1 MRTLTFNR
9 ILGVGA
15 MGTVYHAELRLPRGV
30 TRPCAVK
37 VMKTTNPDQ
46 EHFRARMRDEARL
59 LGMLQDAQILGA
71 SELVRVD
78 GHDCVVMEYV
88 EGVDL
93 GDLIRAHHVPPKAL
107 AQLGAQL
114 ASTMHR
120 AHSAV
125 HPTTG
130 EPLRVIHRDVKPAN
144 VMVTVRGVVRLLDF
158 GVARAAFASRESQTQ
173 GLVLGTLNY
182 FPPEILAGAEPTP
195 AVDLYGLGLT
205 LWECASGRDWGT
217 PQVHRHRFER
227 RVEQRMAEMGPDYEA
242 VAAVLKKLLSWRPED
257 RPTGHQVER
266 MLLAAAEGSSGPSL
280 RSWAREAVP
289 PVLSQRQAETH
300 WADLTS
306 GNQPGREL
314 IGRTLPIE
322 GGTPRGLEQ
331 IDEQLLRQATR
342 SVTETFND
350 LAPPSAVVRSQDRG
364 NRPDA
369 AMDLVTE
376 RVIDPTRPVPPPQVP
391 VPEPPPAPL
400 PLLPPSPPPGAAA
413 GAATAAAGTAGT
425 DPVIRPVKVRAR
437 TTGSHPRT
445 LSPAPSVVRDPAVA
459 AGPPVNQ
466 GTPNTARDRVNGTPS
481 APSTTH
487 DETAAR
493 IARVRPASARTSGT
507 ARGPS
512 QDTPGAASP
521 GSAGPLPVGS
531 RPSTERV
538 IEARASGS
546 TQGSPGRSPRSPVP
560 SAQGTRT
567 PAPAPPRDIGR
578 LARDTGRMARDTGRY
593 PARREPPPVSLDP
606 NTWPP
611 FVRTALLLVGAAV
624 FGGVVGVSML
634 TVAVGLAWLLFG

>member
-9 ILGVGA
+9 IIGVGA

-59 LGMLQDAQILGA
+59 LGMLQDEQILGA

-93 GDLIRAHHVPPKAL
+93 GDLIREHRVPPKAL
-107 AQLGAQL
+107 AELGAQL

-158 GVARAAFASRESQTQ
+158 GVARAAFASRESHTQ

-227 RVEQRMAEMGPDYEA
+227 RVEQRLVEMGTDYEP
-242 VAAVLKKLLSWRPED
+242 VAGVLRKLLSWRPDD
-257 RPTGHQVER
+257 RPNGHQVER
-266 MLLAAAEGSSGPSL
+266 MLLSAADGSTGNTL
-280 RSWAREAVP
+280 RSWARDTVP

-300 WADLTS
+300 WSDLTS
-306 GNQPGREL
+306 GTQPGREL
-314 IGRTLPIE
+314 IGRTVPIE
-322 GGTPRGLEQ
+322 GGTARGLEQ
-331 IDEQLLRQATR
+331 IDEQLLRQSAR

-350 LAPPSAVVRSQDRG
+350 LAPPAAVVRSQDRG

-369 AMDLVTE
+369 NIDLPTE
-376 RVIDPTRPVPPPQVP
+376 RVVDPTRPVPPPRSPTPAPAPAPAPTPAPAPAP
-391 VPEPPPAPL
+391 VAPPPRSADPGKPL
-400 PLLPPSPPPGAAA
+400 K
-413 GAATAAAGTAGT
+413 
-425 DPVIRPVKVRAR
+425 IRER
-437 TTGSHPRT
+437 TTGSHRKTTP
-445 LSPAPSVVRDPAVA
+445 
-459 AGPPVNQ
+459 AGPKPDVTAQSGRESSRMPVQ
-466 GTPNTARDRVNGTPS
+466 PIQDPTATHLG
-481 APSTTH
+481 STTTPL
-487 DETAAR
+487 EATAAR
-493 IARVRPASARTSGT
+493 VAKVTPAAARTSATTRG
-507 ARGPS
+507 ARE
-512 QDTPGAASP
+512 TPGAS
-521 GSAGPLPVGS
+521 G
-531 RPSTERV
+531 RPSSSTERV
-538 IEARASGS
+538 MEGRPSSPQARTVLKPVPPQAGQTPARATPRDGS
-546 TQGSPGRSPRSPVP
+546 R
-560 SAQGTRT
+560 
-567 PAPAPPRDIGR
+567 PPRER
-578 LARDTGRMARDTGRY
+578 VRK
-593 PARREPPPVSLDP
+593 PPPVILWDP
-606 NTWPP
+606 MTWPP
-611 FVRTALLLVGAAV
+611 LARTGLLLVAAAV
-624 FGGVVGVSML
+624 FGAIVGVSLL
-634 TVAVGLAWLLFG
+634 TVAVSFAWLLFG